1 MPQQIKFSLLR
12 LLKISRPI
20 DEKFPVKISS
30 EHQDSSKK
38 IKQKKILP
46 TPLKQKGYQVILF
59 QILFTSALDSVLLFL
74 SQVKQRKVKRKEK
87 EVKEVEA
94 KKKNNFQNFYKICV
108 LVLVLRL
115 APKNVFGYNLR
126 FFFHK

>member
-1 MPQQIKFSLLR
+1 MMSSVLSKSPQQIKFSLLR

-94 KKKNNFQNFYKICV
+94 KKKYFKFFIKF
-108 LVLVLRL
+108 
-115 APKNVFGYNLR
+115 VFWS
-126 FFFHK
+126 